1 MGKSISNRRNFLK
14 TTGIL
19 TGIGFIG
26 NSVNALNYSS
36 KKEYKIGLSDEYDLV
51 VCGGGPSGCAAALAA
66 ARQGVKVLLVENQ
79 GQLGGTGTSGLV
91 SHWLGGRKSNGEWV
105 VGGIFKELAE
115 DAAMNG
121 FALIP
126 QLEGKK
132 FHVHG
137 WLKGLI
143 TGIPFDP
150 YGMTYLYD
158 QKVKEAGIDVLFYTH
173 FTDVTVRKN
182 KITHVHFHNKSGA
195 CSVATK
201 AVVDA
206 TGDADVA
213 FMCNCS
219 YEKGRPE
226 DGMMTP
232 STLQFHVY
240 NVNQD
245 ELEDYITKNNSPR
258 LKEII
263 EDLREKGI
271 WKFPYDIFISVQ
283 LNEKGVMMINTSRLV
298 GFDGTDAKSLSELM
312 MQGRRE
318 TYELLDIMQ
327 KHIPGFKNA
336 RIKSIAAQAG
346 IRETRII
353 KGIYK
358 LTVDDLLKGKSFD
371 DIVGYSSYGWDLPDP
386 KFPSRQDMREAKIK
400 SPEKTPI
407 PYRIMIPDK
416 ISNLICAGRMVSVE
430 RQVLG
435 PLRVMAPCMAMGE
448 AAGIASAE
456 VCREGVSFSEIKI
469 GQLQEKLRNNG
480 AIIDLE

>member
-1 MGKSISNRRNFLK
+1 MEKSISNRRKFLK
-14 TTGIL
+14 TTGLL
-19 TGIGFIG
+19 TSLGLIA
-26 NSVNALNYSS
+26 NSANALSDSPEKES
-36 KKEYKIGLSDEYDLV
+36 KIEQSGEYDLV

-66 ARQGVKVLLVENQ
+66 TRQGLKVLLIENQ
-79 GQLGGTGTSGLV
+79 GQLGGVGTSGLV
-91 SHWLGGRKSNGEWV
+91 SHWLGGRKPSGEWV
-105 VGGIFKELAE
+105 VGGIFRELAE
-115 DAAMNG
+115 DAVKNG

-126 QLEGKK
+126 QLGGQK
-132 FHVHG
+132 FQPHG

-143 TGIPFDP
+143 AGIPFDP

-158 QKVKEAGIDVLFYTH
+158 RKVKEAGIDVLFFTH
-173 FTDVTVRKN
+173 FTDVTVKKS

-195 CSVATK
+195 GSVATK

-240 NVNQD
+240 NVDQD

-263 EDLREKGI
+263 SDLREKGI

-298 GFDGTDAKSLSELM
+298 GYDGTDAKSLTELM

-318 TYELLDIMQ
+318 TYELMDIMQ
-327 KHIPGFKNA
+327 MHIPGFKNA

-353 KGIYK
+353 NGVYK

-371 DIVGYSSYGWDLPDP
+371 DIIGYSGYGWDLPDP
-386 KFPSRQDMREAKIK
+386 KFPSKQVMHEAKIK
-400 SPEKTPI
+400 SPDRTPI

-456 VCREGVSFSEIKI
+456 VCRKGVSFSEIKI
-469 GQLQEKLRNNG
+469 ERLQEQLRNNG
-480 AIIDLE
+480 AIIDQV